1 MKNTLT
7 ENLTVKFI
15 NAEVTNTRLMGAL
28 GLYVHW
34 DVSDSTGESL
44 RLRQFIRFDVDLNC
58 IEFLAFARDDDH
70 QKVGDLIQE
79 YFGALGGS
87 MVKLSERQCLYL
99 GNYFIESTM
108 NSGRDIPDDIAQV
121 DFFSDKAVTLTEE
134 EKRELMNKICV
145 PIKGDFGVINY
156 FLMRAF
162 AKDQEAQKYLFSEN
176 ALPGDCNDI
185 SFPMAG
191 ELIRNNIEPF
201 DRTFSIENPDGPVV
215 TYLCESTVAVG
226 RENYLVLSEIHVDSL
241 NGKVMSVEKT
251 HSQKM
256 SIFESAV
263 VINRPEYIACFDM
276 ISNDKAIKR
285 LITKLSGSAMVFE
298 HEAGNLYMVMNS
310 DNDHVEKQTFRISDD
325 VKVIFFITN
334 AEQLLAVSSKDLV
347 SAGVYEVLA
356 PFIAADNIMEF
367 GNYQME
373 TPVFYDFIDSEY
385 DDFEEFLEDM
395 QLE

>member
-1 MKNTLT
+1 MKNTIT

-34 DVSDSTGESL
+34 EVSDSSGESL

-70 QKVGDLIQE
+70 QKVGDLLHE
-79 YFGALGGS
+79 YFGALGGE
-87 MVKLSERQCLYL
+87 MVRLTERQCRYL
-99 GNYFIESTM
+99 GCYFVESTL
-108 NSGRDIPDDIAQV
+108 NSGHDIPDDVAQV
-121 DFFSDKAVTLTEE
+121 DFFTDKPVALSDE
-134 EKRELMNKICV
+134 EKQELMDKICV
-145 PIKGDFGVINY
+145 PVHSDYGVVNY

-162 AKDQEAQKYLFSEN
+162 AKDRDAQEYLFS
-176 ALPGDCNDI
+176 GDACSGDLRDI
-185 SFPMAG
+185 SFPMPG

-201 DRTFSIENPDGPVV
+201 DRTFTIENAERPIV

-226 RENYLVLSEIHVDSL
+226 RDNYLVLSEIHVDSR
-241 NGKVMSVEKT
+241 NGKVFSIEKT

-256 SIFESAV
+256 SMYESAV
-263 VINRPEYIACFDM
+263 VINRPEYIGCFDI
-276 ISNDKAIKR
+276 ISNEKAIKR
-285 LITKLSGSAMVFE
+285 LITGLCGSAMVFE
-298 HEAGNLYMVMNS
+298 HAAGDLYMVMNPN
-310 DNDHVEKQTFRISDD
+310 NDHVEKQTFRISDD
-325 VKVIFFITN
+325 VRMIFFITH
-334 AEQLLAVSSKDLV
+334 ADQLLAVSSRDLV
-347 SAGVYEVLA
+347 SAGVYEALA

-373 TPVFYDFIDSEY
+373 TPLFYDFIDSDY